1 MESVPEM
8 YRYSVTVRVPA
19 TCGELIQGP
28 YLEKESLVSL
38 PIDRY
43 TVVEAS
49 RNPYAGPFEAQNL
62 HGQGGRLLP
71 PGAAHLQPKAAE
83 AFHLAV
89 SHLSLTPEKLAGISI
104 RLHSELA
111 CGKGYATSTSDLYG
125 VIAALFELFEHPAT
139 PDLYASLCA
148 SIEPTDGLM
157 FHDWVLFDHLN
168 GVSLKS
174 YPALEGIQLLIL
186 EPEKTCLTD
195 TLRSR
200 QHFTEA
206 LSGKTTAPFEAFERA
221 AAERDVRGIF
231 EASTLSAFENQ
242 STVYKP
248 YLEQVVMLSKQF
260 DAYGVAAAH
269 SGTLLGIA
277 LPDHT
282 DQAALLHS
290 LDEHGILAYY
300 TNHFTARTI
309 SGGHHIIPGGHQC
322 L

>member
-1 MESVPEM
+1 MRRQSVM
-8 YRYSVTVRVPA
+8 VRVPA

-49 RNPYAGPFEAQNL
+49 FNPDAGRYDAQNR
-62 HGQGGRLLP
+62 HGGGDHLP
-71 PGAAHLQPKAAE
+71 PLGAAHLLPKAAE
-83 AFHLAV
+83 AFRLAV

-125 VIAALFELFEHPAT
+125 VIAALFELFEYPAT
-139 PDLYASLCA
+139 AELYASLCA

-157 FHDWVLFDHLN
+157 FRDWVLFDHLN
-168 GVSLKS
+168 GVPLKR
-174 YPALEGIQLLIL
+174 YPAPEGIQLLVL
-186 EPEKTCLTD
+186 EPVKTCLTD
-195 TLRSR
+195 TLRNR
-200 QHFTEA
+200 KHFSEA
-206 LSGKTTAPFEAFERA
+206 LSRKTTAPFKAFESA
-221 AAERDVRGIF
+221 AAAGDVRGMF
-231 EASTLSAFENQ
+231 EAATLSAFENQ
-242 STVYKP
+242 SVVHKP

-277 LPDHT
+277 LPDRS
-282 DQAALLHS
+282 DQGALLRL

-309 SGGHHIIPGGHQC
+309 SGGHHIIPGGRPC